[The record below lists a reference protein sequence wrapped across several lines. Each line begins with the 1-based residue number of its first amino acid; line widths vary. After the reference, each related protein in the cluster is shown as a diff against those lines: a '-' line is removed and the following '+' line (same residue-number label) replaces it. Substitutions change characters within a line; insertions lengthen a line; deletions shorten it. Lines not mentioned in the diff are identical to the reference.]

1 MGHWLFWLV
10 HMLSDAFQADSIHLK
25 HAHKLYDVTMATE
38 IILCFLQQCCHCL
51 SFSPL
56 RFLVYISTSKKVR
69 CAVTEIFLNMHLWFQ
84 EREREGDV
92 EGNLESF
99 VLEPGCQRVHYK
111 CRITRDRKGMD
122 RGLYPTYFLH
132 LERDY
137 GKKVRLVL

>member
-1 MGHWLFWLV
+1 M
-10 HMLSDAFQADSIHLK
+10 
-25 HAHKLYDVTMATE
+25 
-38 IILCFLQQCCHCL
+38 
-51 SFSPL
+51 
-56 RFLVYISTSKKVR
+56 
-69 CAVTEIFLNMHLWFQ
+69 
-84 EREREGDV
+84 

-137 GKKVRLVL
+137 GKKVRWFYNHRHHTMSYDVRHMLCDLFMFYIVRHNHVITLLYFNSCSPSLIMLWLKLH